1 MTDKVIAIEYCSCR
15 YESGYELFG
24 LYRSKWAAA
33 IDMNRIK
40 YRKHLIESIDTD
52 YDEHDTCYMT
62 SGRIRTEDK
71 PMYHYRYR
79 MVTIND

>member
-1 MTDKVIAIEYCSCR
+1 MTDKVIAIEYCSCT
-15 YESGYELFG
+15 YESGYELVG

-33 IDMNRIK
+33 IVMNELK
-40 YRKHLIESIDTD
+40 SKKQLMESIDTD
-52 YDEHDTCYMT
+52 YTEEYNCYMT
-62 SGRIRTEDK
+62 SGRIRTDDK